1 MSVFSLPDL
10 GEGLTEAE
18 IVEWHVAVDTPV
30 TIGAPLVSV
39 ETDKAIVE
47 IPSPR
52 SGQVTRLFGERGD
65 IIHTGDPLVEFDGEA
80 TTAATT
86 PRPDTG
92 TVVGEVRA
100 GTAVV
105 QEKPASVGARTTGVK
120 ATPAVRALAHRLEVD
135 LSMVTPSGPEGVIT
149 AADVQRVHKIL
160 SDVGP
165 MEPLRG
171 VRRTMAR
178 SMARAHA
185 EVVPVTV
192 CDDADVHAWAEDEDT
207 TVRLVQ
213 AIVAACRAEPALNAW
228 YDSHA
233 MGRRLLQKI
242 DLGIAVDTEDG
253 LFAPVLRDVGNRDT
267 ADLRRGLGVMRE
279 AVRNRTVP
287 PEELRG
293 HTFMLS
299 NFGIFGG
306 RYASPVVVP
315 PAVAI
320 VAAGRIREQV
330 VAVAGT
336 PAVRRMLPLSL
347 TFDHRAVTGGE
358 ASRFLAVLMDV
369 VGKTFRC
376 SRNGDY

>member
-30 TIGAPLVSV
+30 TTGAPLVSV

-80 TTAATT
+80 TAPVTAL
-86 PRPDTG
+86 RPDTG
-92 TVVGEVRA
+92 TVVGEVRT
-100 GTAVV
+100 GTAGVR
-105 QEKPASVGARTTGVK
+105 EKPASVGACTTGVK

-178 SMARAHA
+178 SMAQAHA

-267 ADLRRGLGVMRE
+267 ADLRRGLSVMRE

-330 VAVAGT
+330 VAVAGA

-347 TFDHRAVTGGE
+347 TFDHRAITGGE
-358 ASRFLAVLMDV
+358 ASRFLAVLMDTV
-369 VGKTFRC
+369 
-376 SRNGDY
+376 SRPR